1 MLFRIFFI
9 VTLALNLKTDI
20 LSWSKNPFVFS
31 ITSNG
36 KIQTNYLATQHKVL
50 SPHYSK
56 IKYKSY

>member
-1 MLFRIFFI
+1 MLFRIFLI

-20 LSWSKNPFVFS
+20 LGLSKNSFLFY

-36 KIQTNYLATQHKVL
+36 KIQTNYLAKKYKVV

-56 IKYKSY
+56 IK